1 MINGSKVTI
10 RLAAVQNRSLR
21 GQVEANLE
29 HAAGLVEQA
38 AAQGAMMAVPPELSR
53 CGYVPNRVV
62 REAAEARGGRTD
74 RWLAVTAPA
83 AGHLPGSGRRRNRRD
98 TASSTCSAWPGRA
111 GRIA

>member
-38 AAQGAMMAVPPELSR
+38 AAQGR
-53 CGYVPNRVV
+53 
-62 REAAEARGGRTD
+62 
-74 RWLAVTAPA
+74 
-83 AGHLPGSGRRRNRRD
+83 
-98 TASSTCSAWPGRA
+98 
-111 GRIA
+111 